1 MENLAHL
8 RDFSFLSV
16 ALRLLL
22 AMILGGLLGLERV
35 HKRRPAGFRTYI
47 LVCIGATLAMLLGQ
61 YLVHVNDRTQ
71 MVAVGTIM
79 PDVSRMG
86 AQVINGI
93 GFLGAATV
101 IITGKQQVKGLTTAT
116 GLWTV
121 ACMGLAIGAGFYECV
136 IPAFLVIFL
145 STSWLQ
151 RFDNFLI
158 ERSKNM
164 NVYLEFR
171 SLENI
176 GQIID
181 VIKTTEAN
189 IYEIDIGHGQENRF
203 VNPCATF
210 ALRLKKSKNR
220 AELLLKL
227 SLQDYVCSI
236 DEI

>member
-1 MENLAHL
+1 MDTIAYL

-22 AMILGGLLGLERV
+22 AMILGGLLGLERI

-47 LVCIGATLAMLLGQ
+47 LVCVGAALAMLLGQ
-61 YLVHVNDRTQ
+61 YLVHMNRQ
-71 MVAVGTIM
+71 GNSII

-101 IITGKQQVKGLTTAT
+101 IVTGKQQVKGLTTAA

-136 IPAFLVIFL
+136 IPAFFVIFL
-145 STSWLQ
+145 SSSWLQ
-151 RFDNFLI
+151 RIDNFLI
-158 ERSKNM
+158 ERSRNM

-176 GQIID
+176 SQIID
-181 VIKTTEAN
+181 LIKSVDAE
-189 IYEIDIGHGQENRF
+189 IYEIDIEHGQETHYI
-203 VNPCATF
+203 NPCATF
-210 ALRLKKSKNR
+210 ALRLKKSKIR
-220 AELLLKL
+220 AELLMKL
-227 SLQDYVCSI
+227 SLQDYICSI
-236 DEI
+236 DEV